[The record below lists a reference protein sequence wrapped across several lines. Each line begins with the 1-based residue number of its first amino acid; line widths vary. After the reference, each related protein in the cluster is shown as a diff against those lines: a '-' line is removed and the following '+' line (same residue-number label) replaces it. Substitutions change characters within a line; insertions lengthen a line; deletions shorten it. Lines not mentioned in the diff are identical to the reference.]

1 MFIGHIAVGLAAK
14 RLAPKTSLGLLV
26 AAPVALDLLWPVLLL
41 AGVERVRIDP
51 GNTAFTPLAFAYYP
65 WSHSMLM
72 ALVWSALAG
81 AGYWLWRRYRAGA
94 LVLAAGVFSH
104 WVLDAVSHRPD
115 LPLYPG
121 GATRV
126 GLGLWNSVPATL
138 VVECG
143 IFAAGVWLYAR
154 ATKPTDRK
162 GTYGFWAF
170 VGFLAALYAMDAFGP
185 PPPSVR
191 AIGFAGLALW
201 LLPLWAWWF
210 DAHRSCSCPAG

>member
-14 RLAPKTSLGLLV
+14 RVAPKTSLGLLV
-26 AAPVALDLLWPVLLL
+26 AAPLALDLLWPILVL
-41 AGVERVRIDP
+41 AGVERVRISP
-51 GNTAFTPLAFAYYP
+51 GDTAFTPLAFTSYP
-65 WSHSMLM
+65 WSHSLLM
-72 ALVWSALAG
+72 SLVWSVAAG
-81 AGYWLWRRYRAGA
+81 AAYWVWRRYRAGA
-94 LVLAAGVFSH
+94 LVLAGGVFSH

-121 GATRV
+121 SGTMI

-138 VVECG
+138 AVECTM
-143 IFAAGVWLYAR
+143 FAAGVWLYASGTR
-154 ATKPTDRK
+154 SSDRV
-162 GTYGFWAF
+162 GRYGFWAF
-170 VGFLAALYAMDAFGP
+170 VAFLAAVCAMNVFGP

-210 DAHRSCSCPAG
+210 DSHRTCLRLE

>member
-1 MFIGHIAVGLAAK
+1 MFIGHVAVGLAAK
-14 RLAPKTSLGLLV
+14 RVAPKTSLGLLV
-26 AAPVALDLLWPVLLL
+26 AAPLALDLLWPILVL

-51 GNTAFTPLAFAYYP
+51 GNTAFTPLAFTSYP
-65 WSHSMLM
+65 WSHSLLM
-72 ALVWSALAG
+72 SLVWSVLAG
-81 AGYWLWRRYRAGA
+81 AAYWLWRHYRAGA

-121 GATRV
+121 SSTMV

-138 VVECG
+138 VVECA
-143 IFAAGVWLYAR
+143 IFAAGVWLYASR
-154 ATKPTDRK
+154 TKSNDRV

-170 VGFLAALYAMDAFGP
+170 VVFLAVVYAINVFGP
-185 PPPSVR
+185 APPSVR

-201 LLPLWAWWF
+201 LLPVWAWWF
-210 DAHRSCSCPAG
+210 DTHRTSLLRA